1 MSEERKRMMK
11 SFGAKLEYVG
21 DSDFK
26 AAIDLRNE
34 ICKQDGFWSPK
45 QFENQQNIECHESST
60 AVEIIDYAN
69 SKNLDFKNFVSGAGT
84 GGTIMGV
91 ARACKKRSLDTS
103 IHLVVPD
110 EKIHNIQG
118 IGDGSDYLV
127 DRNLVSEVHV
137 VTSEEATER
146 AQRFAKQSGVLIGIS
161 AAANILV
168 SERLEKRTASG
179 NIFTVVCDR
188 GERYLSYF

>member
-1 MSEERKRMMK
+1 MSEE
-11 SFGAKLEYVG
+11 
-21 DSDFK
+21 
-26 AAIDLRNE
+26 N
-34 ICKQDGFWSPK
+34 
-45 QFENQQNIECHESST
+45 
-60 AVEIIDYAN
+60 
-69 SKNLDFKNFVSGAGT
+69 KNTEEK
-84 GGTIMGV
+84 
-91 ARACKKRSLDTS
+91 
-103 IHLVVPD
+103 VVLSD